1 MFRFDPKL
9 RWSFYMR
16 DLYLLLDRLGNTL
29 TNEKRKA
36 LAEFGLQPVQLDAL
50 LYLSMA
56 NKHSDNAIS
65 VSEYLAHTKGTI
77 SQSIKVLE
85 RKALIHKTLNPE
97 DKRVLHIKVTT
108 VGKHILS
115 QLTEH
120 SKLQMALTNLSKTNE
135 KALIKSLDAIYQQV
149 HNSENNQSFGQC
161 FTCCH
166 FQGGEP
172 AHCLHFK
179 EEITVAESLQICR
192 AHR

>member
-1 MFRFDPKL
+1 
-9 RWSFYMR
+9 MR
-16 DLYLLLDRLGNTL
+16 DLYLLIDRLTNTL
-29 TNEKRKA
+29 INEKRKA

-85 RKALIHKTLNPE
+85 RKALIHKTASPD

-108 VGKHILS
+108 VGKHILA

-120 SKLQMALTNLSKTNE
+120 SKLQAALSNLSKTNE
-135 KALIKSLDAIYQQV
+135 KALIRSLDSIYHQI
-149 HNSENNQSFGQC
+149 HDNDNSQSFGQC
-161 FTCCH
+161 FTCSH
-166 FQGGEP
+166 YKMDDS
-172 AHCLHFK
+172 AYCLHFG
-179 EEITVAESLQICR
+179 EALTSAESLQICR
-192 AHR
+192 AHLN